1 MENPLNPS
9 LLTRPIELY
18 VFIDPTCSECWRL
31 QPVLRKLQVA
41 YEKYFT
47 LRVILRTSL
56 PTMNLPCT
64 SNDNSYETCEKSHPS
79 FPAIAIKAAEF
90 QGKRAGQRFISK
102 LFEYSYLKSRNV
114 TSFSVLVEIAELLH
128 LDVNEFIRDF
138 TSRNVHRSLQID
150 LFMSQEMEVE
160 HAPTFVFFNSNIE
173 DEGLKV
179 SGIYDF
185 DVYVQILEELIGQA
199 IIPDSPPP
207 LENLFSRYDTLTT
220 MEIANIYGITEK
232 SAERELKKRLLQ
244 QDVERMAF
252 NDTTLWRKNV
262 INKKSCRSKIDG
274 SFLY

>member
-1 MENPLNPS
+1 VISRNMMENPLNPS

-18 VFIDPTCSECWRL
+18 VFIDPTCSECWGL
-31 QPVLRKLQVA
+31 QPILRKLQVA

-64 SNDNSYETCEKSHPS
+64 INDSSYETCEKSHPS
-79 FPAIAIKAAEF
+79 FPSIAIKAAEF

-138 TSRNVHRSLQID
+138 TSKNVHRSLQID
-150 LFMSQEMEVE
+150 FFMAQEMEVE

-173 DEGLKV
+173 DEGLKI
-179 SGIYDF
+179 SGIYEYEI
-185 DVYVQILEELIGQA
+185 YVQILEELIGQT
-199 IIPDSPPP
+199 IIPDCPPP
-207 LENLFSRYDTLTT
+207 LETLFSRFDTLTT
-220 MEIANIYGITEK
+220 TEIASIYGITEK

-244 QDVERMAF
+244 QHVERIAF
-252 NDTTLWRKNV
+252 NETTLWRK
-262 INKKSCRSKIDG
+262 KC
-274 SFLY
+274 Y